1 MPLYPPPS
9 SGGAAVIVEDE
20 GVVLTP
26 TVASIDFVGAGV
38 TASAVGNDV
47 TVTIPGGGG
56 GGGSFTQ
63 GTATLDF
70 GAFPGSNEATVVVTG
85 QAAIGATPIILL
97 FVSGDD
103 TTVDHDEN
111 DHNYFASVVGLTP
124 SDVVAG
130 DRFTINAVCDDAL
143 MGTFDVRW
151 AWSN

>member
-9 SGGAAVIVEDE
+9 SGGAAVSVEDE
-20 GVVLTP
+20 GIVLTP

-56 GGGSFTQ
+56 GGGSFTA
-63 GTATLDF
+63 GSAVLDF
-70 GAFPGSNEATVVVTG
+70 GAFPGSNEASVVVTG
-85 QAAIGATPIILL
+85 QASIGATPLVLVFI
-97 FVSGDD
+97 SGDD
-103 TTVDHDEN
+103 TTADHTAS
-111 DHNYFASVVGLTP
+111 DHKYVAMLLGLTAGT
-124 SDVVAG
+124 VVAG
-130 DRFTINAVCDDAL
+130 TGFTITARCEQKL